1 MSTLAFV
8 MDPIEAVSIDE
19 DTTFVL
25 MLEAQDRGH
34 EVLYVDPAGLGVV
47 EGRPVARVVP
57 VQLRRESGNHVEKG
71 SPRVVGPHARKRG
84 GIMRR
89 RN

>member
-47 EGRPVARVVP
+47 EGRPVAQVVRP
-57 VQLRRESGNHVEKG
+57 
-71 SPRVVGPHARKRG
+71 
-84 GIMRR
+84 
-89 RN
+89 